1 MSSKSAVAPLVKFA
15 TVCYAEDFGEFVEW
29 VRAADG
35 FGFDAI
41 GYGDSQNLWGD
52 LFVAL
57 TLAAE
62 HTSRARI
69 GPMVTNPMTRHPAVV
84 AGGMASVQQI
94 AGGRA
99 FFGLGTGDSALR
111 NIGTRAA
118 TVAEL
123 AAYGETFRTLC
134 AGGEAEWNGRPIS
147 MKWPTE
153 PVPLWLSAEGPRM
166 LDLAGRI
173 ADGVIVGNGIT
184 PEVITDSIARVRA
197 GAEAAGRDPADIEM
211 WWMVKPYFASS
222 EETAWRGLGWT
233 LAGGN
238 KTFRNGLDGKFVPDD
253 LRERVLGLVREYD
266 SSEHAKMGTHN
277 GALVEKYDLYEF
289 LGRRFSVCGPPDL
302 MVERFR
308 EIAAAGATNLI
319 VTQLVPDRMA
329 FMRRL
334 SEEVFPALR

>member
-1 MSSKSAVAPLVKFA
+1 MPGQPAAVPPMKFA

-29 VRAADG
+29 VRAADN

-52 LFVAL
+52 LYVAL

-62 HTSRARI
+62 HTERARI
-69 GPMVTNPMTRHPAVV
+69 GPMVTNPTTRHPAVA
-84 AGGMASVQQI
+84 AGGMASVQQVS
-94 AGGRA
+94 GGRA
-99 FFGLGTGDSALR
+99 FFGVGTGDSALR

-118 TVAEL
+118 TVDEL
-123 AAYGETFRTLC
+123 ADYCRAFKTLC
-134 AGGEAEWNGRPIS
+134 AGGEADWNGQRMS
-147 MKWPTE
+147 MKWDTD

-184 PEVITDSIARVRA
+184 PEVIQDSIARVRA
-197 GAEAAGRDPADIEM
+197 GAEAAGRDPDEIEL
-211 WWMVKPYFASS
+211 WWMVKPFFASS
-222 EETAWRGLGWT
+222 EEAAWRDLGWT

-238 KTFRNGLDGKFVPDD
+238 KTFRNGLEGKFVPEE

-289 LGRRFSVCGPPDL
+289 LGRRFSVCGPPER
-302 MVERFR
+302 MIERFR

-319 VTQLVPDRMA
+319 LTQLVPDRMA

-334 SEEVFPALR
+334 SEEVLPALR

>member
-1 MSSKSAVAPLVKFA
+1 MPGQPAAVPPMKFA

-29 VRAADG
+29 VRAADN

-52 LFVAL
+52 LYVAL

-62 HTSRARI
+62 HTERARI
-69 GPMVTNPMTRHPAVV
+69 GPMVTNPMTRHPAVA
-84 AGGMASVQQI
+84 AGGMASVQQVS
-94 AGGRA
+94 GGRA
-99 FFGLGTGDSALR
+99 FFGVGTGDSALR

-118 TVAEL
+118 TVDEL
-123 AAYGETFRTLC
+123 ADYCRAFKTLC
-134 AGGEAEWNGRPIS
+134 AGGDAEWNGQRMS
-147 MKWPTE
+147 MKWDTE
-153 PVPLWLSAEGPRM
+153 PVPLWLSAEGPRL

-173 ADGVIVGNGIT
+173 ADGVIVGNGVT
-184 PEVITDSIARVRA
+184 PEVIKDSIARVRA
-197 GAEAAGRDPADIEM
+197 GAEAAGRDPDEIEL
-211 WWMVKPYFASS
+211 WWMVKPFFASS
-222 EETAWRGLGWT
+222 EEAAWRDLGWT

-238 KTFRNGLDGKFVPDD
+238 KTFRNGLEGKFVPEE

-289 LGRRFSVCGPPDL
+289 LGRRFSVCGPPEF

-319 VTQLVPDRMA
+319 LTQLVPDRMA

-334 SEEVFPALR
+334 SEEVLPALR